1 MKISIPSYSNLPQ
14 PLYKNILIYKNRY
27 VKVPPMTNL
36 SHFDSQPRSTTD
48 TGAITALCKAAGD
61 PLRMQVLKVL
71 QQNAYGVLELCQVFD
86 IRQSAMSHHLKILA
100 NAGLVATRREGTTI
114 FYRRNESHPDTDLQ
128 ALQHVLFQTI
138 DDAAL
143 DPALRTRLESI
154 NTERSAASVAFFNQN
169 AARFEENQDLIA
181 SWADYGESVESF
193 LDNSIAA
200 RQSALEIGPG
210 YGQFLG
216 KLSTTFNQVTALD
229 NSAEMLEQCRTRAT
243 NQGLQNIDFKLG
255 DTNLAISEGLRSDC
269 ISLNMVLHHN
279 PTPGDI
285 IVACAQLLNSGG
297 VLLITDLCAHDQ
309 EWVQKAC
316 GDLWLGLEPQEL
328 TRWAQ
333 SAGLIEGNSLY
344 LAQRNGFRIQ
354 LRQFVKPLPDNH

>member
-1 MKISIPSYSNLPQ
+1 MN
-14 PLYKNILIYKNRY
+14 
-27 VKVPPMTNL
+27 NL
-36 SHFDSQPRSTTD
+36 SLLDNQPRAATD
-48 TGAITALCKAAGD
+48 TSAITALCKAAGD

-128 ALQHVLFQTI
+128 SLQHALFQTI

-154 NTERSAASVAFFNQN
+154 NRERSVASVAFFNQN

-181 SWADYGESVESF
+181 SWADYGDSVESF
-193 LDNSIAA
+193 LESSIAN
-200 RQSALEIGPG
+200 RNSALEVGPG
-210 YGQFLG
+210 YGQFLT
-216 KLSTTFNQVTALD
+216 KLSSTFAHVTALD
-229 NSAEMLEQCRTRAT
+229 NSAEMLEQCRGRAT
-243 NQGLQNIDFKLG
+243 RQGLQNIAFTLG
-255 DTNLAISEGLRSDC
+255 DTGLALQEQLRSDC
-269 ISLNMVLHHN
+269 VSLNMVLHHN

-285 IVACAQLLNSGG
+285 INDCAQLLTDGG

-309 EWVQKAC
+309 DWVQQAC
-316 GDLWLGLEPQEL
+316 GDLWLGFEPQEL
-328 TRWAQ
+328 TRWAE
-333 SAGLIEGNSLY
+333 SAGLTEGNSLY

-354 LRQFVKPLPDNH
+354 LRQFVKRLPNKN

>member
-1 MKISIPSYSNLPQ
+1 MN
-14 PLYKNILIYKNRY
+14 
-27 VKVPPMTNL
+27 NL
-36 SHFDSQPRSTTD
+36 SPFDSQPRSATD
-48 TGAITALCKAAGD
+48 TSVITALCKAAGD

-128 ALQHVLFQTI
+128 PLQQVLFQTI

-143 DPALRTRLESI
+143 DPALRGRLKSI
-154 NTERSAASVAFFNQN
+154 NQERSAASVAFFNHN
-169 AARFEENQDLIA
+169 AQRFEENQDLIA
-181 SWADYGESVESF
+181 SWSDYGDSVESF
-193 LDNSIAA
+193 LQSSLSNKN
-200 RQSALEIGPG
+200 SALEIGPG

-216 KLSTTFNQVTALD
+216 KLSTCFKQVTALD
-229 NSAEMLEQCRTRAT
+229 NSAEMLEQCRGRALT
-243 NQGLQNIDFKLG
+243 QGLKNIDFKLG
-255 DTNLAISEGLRSDC
+255 DTALARREGLRSDC
-269 ISLNMVLHHN
+269 VSLNMVLHHN
-279 PTPGDI
+279 PTPAAI
-285 IVACAQLLNSGG
+285 ISDCANLLNEQG

-316 GDLWLGLEPQEL
+316 GDLWLGFEPQEL
-328 TRWAQ
+328 TRWATG
-333 SAGLIEGNSLY
+333 AGLEEGNSLY

-354 LRQFVKPLPDNH
+354 LRQFIKPAASNH

>member
-1 MKISIPSYSNLPQ
+1 MN
-14 PLYKNILIYKNRY
+14 
-27 VKVPPMTNL
+27 NL
-36 SHFDSQPRSTTD
+36 SHFDSQPRSATD

-181 SWADYGESVESF
+181 SWADYGDSVEHF
-193 LDNSIAA
+193 LDSSITL

-216 KLSTTFNQVTALD
+216 TLSAAFNQVIALD
-229 NSAEMLEQCRTRAT
+229 NSAEMLEQCRSRASS
-243 NQGLQNIDFKLG
+243 QKLQNIEFKLG
-255 DTNLAISEGLRSDC
+255 DTSLALSEKLRSDC

-279 PTPGDI
+279 ATPGEI
-285 IVACAQLLNSGG
+285 ISDCAQLLNDGG

-309 EWVQKAC
+309 EWVQQAC
-316 GDLWLGLEPQEL
+316 GDLWLGFEPQEL
-328 TRWAQ
+328 TRWAA
-333 SAGLIEGNSLY
+333 SAGLEEGNSLY
-344 LAQRNGFRIQ
+344 LAQRNGFRVQIPSFEPVTTQ
-354 LRQFVKPLPDNH
+354 PSLS